1 MSFTPFAG
9 QIILVL
15 LIMTELSDKTP
26 SLTQRLLKRPLLLI
40 LIGSLALHL
49 IGGLILGSWKIFTIL
64 TEEETVIEV
73 VTPPEAIQPQQREYK
88 MKTMRSQRST
98 AISTQE
104 PIAVDQPLDFNLP
117 KIDIPMPQPNMAAI
131 KARGEAGAIGG
142 NLGDGSSGFSTIFGN
157 TSPLAGALEGTFIDF
172 KQDRSRDNP
181 PSKGWMDTGKD
192 FMRNYKLREFR
203 KFFNAPQKLYATH
216 FYIPLMG
223 ADQAPRAY
231 GVEQIVQPSNWVA
244 VYQGKFRSLK
254 GGTFRFV
261 GTADDLLIVGV
272 ESKTVLFAGF
282 TEFNPS
288 DWKPNDEPN
297 QKGPPVSEYL
307 PKLTEGHW
315 FKLAPGEA
323 KDLSVVIGE
332 IPGGEFACYLF
343 IEEKGIEYEKADDGR
358 PILPIF
364 KLKNLSQS
372 DRNLILSDG
381 YSKNVDGEVFG
392 FY

>member
-1 MSFTPFAG
+1 
-9 QIILVL
+9 
-15 LIMTELSDKTP
+15 
-26 SLTQRLLKRPLLLI
+26 
-40 LIGSLALHL
+40 
-49 IGGLILGSWKIFTIL
+49 
-64 TEEETVIEV
+64 
-73 VTPPEAIQPQQREYK
+73 
-88 MKTMRSQRST
+88 
-98 AISTQE
+98 
-104 PIAVDQPLDFNLP
+104 
-117 KIDIPMPQPNMAAI
+117 
-131 KARGEAGAIGG
+131 
-142 NLGDGSSGFSTIFGN
+142 
-157 TSPLAGALEGTFIDF
+157 
-172 KQDRSRDNP
+172 
-181 PSKGWMDTGKD
+181 
-192 FMRNYKLREFR
+192 MRNYKLREFR
-203 KFFNAPQKLYATH
+203 KSFNAPQKLYATH

-272 ESKTVLFAGF
+272 GSKTVLFAGF

-288 DWKPNDEPN
+288 DWKPNDEPS

-307 PKLTEGHW
+307 PKLTEGDW

-343 IEEKGIEYEKADDGR
+343 IEEKGIEYEKAGDGR

-381 YSKNVDGEVFG
+381 YLKNVDGEAFG

>member
-1 MSFTPFAG
+1 
-9 QIILVL
+9 
-15 LIMTELSDKTP
+15 MTELSDKTP
-26 SLTQRLLKRPLLLI
+26 SPTQRLLKRPLLLI

-49 IGGLILGSWKIFTIL
+49 LGGLILGSWKIFTIL
-64 TEEETVIEV
+64 TEEETEIEV
-73 VTPPEAIQPQQREYK
+73 VTPPKAIQPQQREYQ

-98 AISTQE
+98 AISTQV
-104 PIAVDQPLDFNLP
+104 PIAVDRPSDLNLP
-117 KIDIPMPQPNMAAI
+117 NIDIPKPQPNKAAI
-131 KARGEAGAIGG
+131 KARGDAGAIGG
-142 NLGDGSSGFSTIFGN
+142 SLGGGDGGSGFSTLFGN

-172 KQDRSRDNP
+172 KQDRSRENP
-181 PSKGWMDTGKD
+181 PSKGWMDAGKD

-288 DWKPNDEPN
+288 DWKPNDEPS

-307 PKLTEGHW
+307 PKLTEGDW

-343 IEEKGIEYEKADDGR
+343 IEEKGIEYEKAGDGR

-381 YSKNVDGEVFG
+381 YLKNVDGEAFG